1 MEVWRSQRYQDGSPL
16 VVEGQVRDAG
26 IIPIHPCSG
35 TFHIVRLDVQG
46 FSNVDSV
53 LSSPLYIFCQIFPFS
68 LFFSLLTVTKSVML
82 PTFRISKTS
91 KRFVTSF
98 PQSRDYLPP
107 LPSQP
112 EFKTSP
118 LHPSPVPYDNSAA
131 QQEPH
136 QYHHL
141 KHHQSQHLCY
151 PPTLARRHHLP

>member
-1 MEVWRSQRYQDGSPL
+1 MLVLFLFTHALEPFISSGWTFKGSPTWMVL
-16 VVEGQVRDAG
+16 FLAL
-26 IIPIHPCSG
+26 CTNSSG
-35 TFHIVRLDVQG
+35 LP
-46 FSNVDSV
+46 S
-53 LSSPLYIFCQIFPFS
+53 S
-68 LFFSLLTVTKSVML
+68 LFFPLFTVTKSVML
-82 PTFRISKTS
+82 RTFRISKTS